1 MATIYCQ
8 RCQRPNGASSQKCI
22 WCEANLSGS
31 TSTEIETTT
40 LEVDYVSGIDRL
52 DNPGPVRMVI
62 SSEGIEI
69 AEILPGSRSFKIPTA
84 SIIEVN
90 VAASNVTTEAK
101 ERPWWRRITGSLK
114 EASTNDSSESVQ
126 GDYVFTVRYES
137 DNEAGT
143 VVFRRY
149 DPGGNM
155 PVWRIADKLGR
166 LTGQRQGSANAP
178 MKGLCEKPWDTI
190 D

>member
-1 MATIYCQ
+1 MTTIYCQ
-8 RCQRPNGASSQKCI
+8 QCQRPNGASSKKCI
-22 WCEANLSGS
+22 WCDANLSGS
-31 TSTEIETTT
+31 STEIDTTT

-52 DNPGPVRMVI
+52 DNPGPVRMII

-69 AEILPGSRSFKIPTA
+69 AEILPGSRSFKIPAA

-90 VAASNVTTEAK
+90 VTASNVTTEAK

-126 GDYVFTVRYES
+126 GDYVFTVRYER
-137 DNEAGT
+137 DNEVGT
-143 VVFRRY
+143 IVFRRY

-155 PVWRIADKLGR
+155 PVWRIADTLGR
-166 LTGQRQGSANAP
+166 LTGQRQGSASTAL
-178 MKGLCEKPWDTI
+178 KRLKDQVL
-190 D
+190 

>member
-8 RCQRPNGASSQKCI
+8 QCQRPNGASSKKCI

-31 TSTEIETTT
+31 SSTEIDTTT

-90 VAASNVTTEAK
+90 VAVSSVTTEAK
-101 ERPWWRRITGSLK
+101 ERPWWRRVTGSLK
-114 EASTNDSSESVQ
+114 EASTNDSSDSAPE
-126 GDYVFTVRYES
+126 DFVFTVRYER
-137 DNEAGT
+137 DNEEGT
-143 VVFRRY
+143 MVFRRY
-149 DPGGNM
+149 DPNGIM
-155 PVWRIADKLGR
+155 PVWRIADTLGR
-166 LTGQRQGSANAP
+166 LTGQRRGSASADL
-178 MKGLCEKPWDTI
+178 KRLCEKP
-190 D
+190 

>member
-8 RCQRPNGASSQKCI
+8 RCQRPNSASSKKCI
-22 WCEANLSGS
+22 WCEANLYGPA
-31 TSTEIETTT
+31 STEIDTTT

-69 AEILPGSRSFKIPTA
+69 AEILPGSRSFKIPAA

-90 VAASNVTTEAK
+90 VTASSVTTETK

-114 EASTNDSSESVQ
+114 EAPTNDSNESAER
-126 GDYVFTVRYES
+126 DYVFTVRYES
-137 DNEAGT
+137 DSEVET
-143 VVFRRY
+143 IVFRRY
-149 DPGGNM
+149 DPTGNM
-155 PVWRIADKLGR
+155 PVWRIADTLGR
-166 LTGQRQGSANAP
+166 LTGQRQGSATAAL
-178 MKGLCEKPWDTI
+178 KRLCEKP
-190 D
+190 